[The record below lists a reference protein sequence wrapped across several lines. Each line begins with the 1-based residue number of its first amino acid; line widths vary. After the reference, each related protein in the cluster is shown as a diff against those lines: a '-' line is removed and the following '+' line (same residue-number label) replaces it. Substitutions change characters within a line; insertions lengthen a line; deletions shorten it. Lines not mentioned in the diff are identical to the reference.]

1 MDTNLAQTLPV
12 ASFRVTARAAAQ
24 VAEIAQREGKPDS
37 GLRLAVDAGGC
48 SGFQYRFALEDA
60 PAEDDMVLAE
70 GPGRVFVDPVSL
82 ELLAGA
88 ELDWAEAL
96 IGAHFAVRNPQA
108 VSACGC
114 GTSFSVG

>member
-1 MDTNLAQTLPV
+1 MDV
-12 ASFRVTARAAAQ
+12 ATASTAFRITPRAAAQ
-24 VAEIAQREGKPDS
+24 VAEIAAREGTPGA
-37 GLRLAVDAGGC
+37 GLRLAVAAGGC
-48 SGFQYRFALEDA
+48 SGFQYRFAIEDTPA
-60 PAEDDMVLAE
+60 PDDVVVEE

-88 ELDWAEAL
+88 ELDWTDAL
-96 IGAHFAVRNPQA
+96 IGAHFAVKNPQA